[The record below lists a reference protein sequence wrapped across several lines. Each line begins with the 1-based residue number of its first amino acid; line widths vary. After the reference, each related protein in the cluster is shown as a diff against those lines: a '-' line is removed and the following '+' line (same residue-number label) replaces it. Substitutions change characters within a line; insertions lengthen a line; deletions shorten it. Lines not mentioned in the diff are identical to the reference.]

1 MSFSIT
7 DAAEELME
15 EMAWQKTPEPISAE
29 QYEKMIL
36 RGIKRLLIDT
46 GRALEYDS
54 TLVYENEHGKIFDMV
69 FNIDEIAYIMLCAKI
84 GFFHKVQTDVNNIVS
99 YTTDALS
106 VTQADKPYAHL
117 KDTVAGLENDRRI
130 LYYKMHRYALGY
142 VIDDSAL

>member
-7 DAAEELME
+7 DAAAELME
-15 EMAWQKTPEPISAE
+15 DTAWQKTPEQIDAG
-29 QYEKMIL
+29 QYEKMII

-54 TLVYENEHGKIFDMV
+54 NLIFEDENEKTIYNMT

-130 LYYKMHRYALGY
+130 LYYKMPRYALVY
-142 VIDDSAL
+142 PIDDSV

>member
-7 DAAEELME
+7 EAAEELME
-15 EMAWQKTPEPISAE
+15 EMAWQKTPEPIEPA
-29 QYEKMIL
+29 QYEKMIV
-36 RGIKRLLIDT
+36 RGVKRLFIDT
-46 GRALEYDS
+46 GRALEYDPALLYADE
-54 TLVYENEHGKIFDMV
+54 TGYMFYDAT

-117 KDTVAGLENDRRI
+117 KDTVDRLENDRRI
-130 LYYKMHRYALGY
+130 LYYKMPRYTLGY
-142 VIDDSAL
+142 AITDG